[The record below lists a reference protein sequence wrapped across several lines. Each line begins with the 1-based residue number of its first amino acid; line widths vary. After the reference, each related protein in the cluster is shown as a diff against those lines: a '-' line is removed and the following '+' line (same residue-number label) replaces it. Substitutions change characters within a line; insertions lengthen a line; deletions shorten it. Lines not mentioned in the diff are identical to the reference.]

1 MTDKLNQSHSNPKII
16 LIVDDEL
23 SILQVLEQFI
33 KRLRPNYQVMTA
45 TDGMAA
51 WILLQQQAFDLL
63 VTDYEMPQINGLQL
77 IQRTRQILPEIP
89 VMLMSGQSEI
99 DLQSKIQ
106 SLEWVTFIAKP
117 FTLIQFN
124 TELKILGL

>member
-1 MTDKLNQSHSNPKII
+1 MTDKLNQNHSNPKTI

-23 SILQVLEQFI
+23 NILQVLEQFI

-45 TDGMAA
+45 IDGMAA

-89 VMLMSGQSEI
+89 VMLMSGQSEV
-99 DLQSKIQ
+99 DLRSKVQ
-106 SLEWVTFIAKP
+106 SLQQVTFVAKP
-117 FTLIQFN
+117 FTLAQFD
-124 TELKILGL
+124 TEIKILGL